1 MFEELFE
8 KPGFW
13 AGHGPGGDVVLSTR
27 VRLARNLAAVN
38 FPRGQEEGDLRL
50 INSVAERFASD
61 ASLHDGARLLRLD
74 GLDPDDKRF
83 LRERNIITGE
93 METAPNCS
101 VILGEKQN
109 FVIMVNEE
117 DHFRIQVINPGFQVM
132 ESFGLADRLDD
143 ELNRLAAYAY
153 SDDFGYL
160 TACPSNLGT
169 GLRVSALMHLPTLT
183 FMRSIADV
191 TRLVRDYG
199 AEMRGSAGDGGK
211 TVACMY
217 QISNRVSLGKPEV
230 EILEE
235 LDEVA
240 AMVIDMENEARD
252 DYLAQYARQLE
263 DRIWRSF
270 GMLAHSRILSYPD
283 AMEHLSNIRL
293 GVILSIIKNIDLG
306 RINDLMVMV
315 QWSHLQKSA
324 GRIFGGAFECDSYR
338 ADFLRKR
345 FERAG

>member
-1 MFEELFE
+1 MFEDIYE

-13 AGHGPGGDVVLSTR
+13 AGQGPNGDIVLSTR
-27 VRLARNLAAVN
+27 VRLARNLAAVS
-38 FPRGQEEGDLRL
+38 FPRRQDEGDLRL
-50 INSVAERFASD
+50 INSVAERFAAD

-74 GLDPDDKRF
+74 GMDPDEKRF

-93 METAPNCS
+93 MEAAPNCS
-101 VILGEKQN
+101 VVLGEKQN
-109 FVIMVNEE
+109 FVIMINEE

-132 ESFGLADRLDD
+132 ETFRLADRLDD

-153 SDDFGYL
+153 SDDYGYL

-169 GLRVSALMHLPTLT
+169 GLRVSAMMHLPTLT

-191 TRLVRDYG
+191 TRVVRDYG

-217 QISNRVSLGKPEV
+217 QISNRVSLGKSEV
-230 EILEE
+230 DILEE
-235 LDEVA
+235 LDEVT

-252 DYLAQYARQLE
+252 DYLMQYSRQIE

-270 GMLAHSRILSYPD
+270 GVLCHSRILSYPD

-293 GVILSIIKNIDLG
+293 GVILSIIKNIDLH
-306 RINDLMVMV
+306 RINDLMVTV

-324 GRIFGGAFECDSYR
+324 RKLFGSAFDCDSYR
-338 ADFLRKR
+338 ADYLR
-345 FERAG
+345 ERVRQAD